1 MSHLS
6 SHNVR
11 LLTCIYVCVPVYQV
25 HVRCPWRSEDSIR
38 SHNTV
43 VTNSCE
49 PPVDAENELRS
60 PQSSQRFLTT
70 ELPLQPL
77 PSFYFISAQS
87 HHYSPFILYHF
98 FMYTHFAYMCLYA
111 LYAHSAHRGQ
121 KRVSDS
127 CKVGYWEPNTGL
139 LEDQPLNLTTEP
151 SL

>member
-43 VTNSCE
+43 VTNGCE
-49 PPVDAENELRS
+49 PLVDAENELRS

-70 ELPLQPL
+70 VTTTAPSFILFYFSTKSPLQ
-77 PSFYFISAQS
+77 S
-87 HHYSPFILYHF
+87 ILYHF